1 MTPIKLN
8 NNPESR
14 VLGPPPGM
22 ADCGD
27 LHIVIKDGAL
37 MSLWLPTPE
46 ELKLLNQGAPVCLEV
61 RSRGMPPVRL
71 SVPLPSE
78 SLAITR

>member
-46 ELKLLNQGAPVCLEV
+46 ELKLLNQ
-61 RSRGMPPVRL
+61 
-71 SVPLPSE
+71 
-78 SLAITR
+78 